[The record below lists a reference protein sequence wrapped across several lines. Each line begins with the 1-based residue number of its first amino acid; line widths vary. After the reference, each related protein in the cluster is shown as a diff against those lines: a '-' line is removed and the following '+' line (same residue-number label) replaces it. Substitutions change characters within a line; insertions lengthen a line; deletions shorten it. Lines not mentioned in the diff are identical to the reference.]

1 LKQQLLL
8 ALVFALRI
16 DLAVV
21 NKFFAGDFRI
31 FVGYAKNL

>member
-1 LKQQLLL
+1 LEQQLLL

-21 NKFFAGDFRI
+21 DKFFAGNFRI